1 MQSSYELAMER
12 LGQSAPLRKLT
23 ADQKIRLADL
33 DSLYKSKIAQAD
45 LAFRDSHR
53 ALQEAGD
60 FRKAEKLRLEFS
72 DDLQKLEA
80 ERQAK
85 KEKVRNEG

>member
-1 MQSSYELAMER
+1 MKSSYELAMER
-12 LGQSAPLRKLT
+12 LGKSAPARKLT
-23 ADQKIRLADL
+23 AEQKARLADL
-33 DSLYKSKIAQAD
+33 ESLYKSKIAQAD

-53 ALQEAGD
+53 AMQEAGD

-80 ERQAK
+80 EREAK
-85 KEKVRNEG
+85 KEKVRNEN